1 MEPDTLTIKN
11 KINEYVLQHTFAEK
25 DKIKDDSLIFKE
37 GYFDSM
43 GFIML
48 ITYIEEEFAL
58 STSDADLIEENFE
71 SINAI
76 TSYIKRKKT
85 INDVNFF

>member
-1 MEPDTLTIKN
+1 MATDATTIKESI
-11 KINEYVLQHTFAEK
+11 KEHILQNTFADK

-43 GFIML
+43 GFVVL
-48 ITYIEEEFAL
+48 ITFLEDKFGIQAMDE
-58 STSDADLIEENFE
+58 DLIEENFE

-76 TSYIKRKKT
+76 TSYIVRKK
-85 INDVNFF
+85 IDQ

>member
-1 MEPDTLTIKN
+1 MEPDTITIREKVN
-11 KINEYVLQHTFAEK
+11 QYVLQHTFAEQ

-48 ITYIEEEFAL
+48 ITFIEDEFAL
-58 STSDADLIEENFE
+58 KTNDSDLIEENFE

-76 TSYIKRKKT
+76 TAYILRKKSKQ
-85 INDVNFF
+85 